1 MLYSIRVECSSM
13 ACIGA
18 GVAVCC
24 TGGNS
29 HRQLPVLCY
38 LWLPSDSFTQV
49 NNELS
54 GISFDPNFLFH
65 CADHPQE
72 LTGTLHEIHSMQQSM
87 STLHCIL
94 SVSLSAARQVVSQVA
109 QLKSAAKQWH
119 QTSGCS
125 NDYFAQRRV
134 RRKKRPDSTSTSSHN
149 LAPATFQPAQVF

>member
-1 MLYSIRVECSSM
+1 M

-38 LWLPSDSFTQV
+38 LWLPSDSFSQA

-72 LTGTLHEIHSMQQSM
+72 LTGD
-87 STLHCIL
+87 
-94 SVSLSAARQVVSQVA
+94 AA
-109 QLKSAAKQWH
+109 
-119 QTSGCS
+119 
-125 NDYFAQRRV
+125 
-134 RRKKRPDSTSTSSHN
+134 
-149 LAPATFQPAQVF
+149 